1 MRELTRRNQ
10 PGKLADKVSSLNRL
24 IIGWVNYYRY
34 ARMSG
39 HLKRLDG
46 WLRRKLRVIK
56 LKQLKRRYTTVK
68 FYLSRGLPEYQAWI
82 SVLSG
87 KGLWRKSGYPQS
99 HQAMNLQWFKD
110 MHLMSMYRRW
120 QSLQHNP

>member
-1 MRELTRRNQ
+1 LTRRNQ
-10 PGKLADKVSSLNRL
+10 PGKLEDKVRVLNRL
-24 IIGWVNYYRY
+24 ITGWVNYYRY
-34 ARMSG
+34 ARMSS
-39 HLKRLDG
+39 HLKRLDS

-56 LKQLKRRYTTVK
+56 LKQLKRRYTIVK

-99 HQAMNLQWFKD
+99 HQAMNLRWFKE
-110 MHLMSMYRRW
+110 LKLVSMYERW
-120 QSLQHNP
+120 QGL

>member
-10 PGKLADKVSSLNRL
+10 PGKLADKVAALNRL

-56 LKQLKRRYTTVK
+56 LKQLKRRYTIVK
-68 FYLSRGLPEYQAWI
+68 FYLSRGLPEYQTWI

-87 KGLWRKSGYPQS
+87 KRLWRKSGCPQS
-99 HQAMNLQWFKD
+99 HQAMNLQWFKELNLLS
-110 MHLMSMYRRW
+110 MHQRW
-120 QSLQHNP
+120 QSLQSNP